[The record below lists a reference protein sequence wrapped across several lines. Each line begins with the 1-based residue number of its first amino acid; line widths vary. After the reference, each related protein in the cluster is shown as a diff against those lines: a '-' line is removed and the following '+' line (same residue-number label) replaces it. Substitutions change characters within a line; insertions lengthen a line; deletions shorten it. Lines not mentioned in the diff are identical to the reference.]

1 MLYSFQV
8 YIVSRC
14 LLYIL
19 NFQVLA
25 IYSFQVL
32 ATISGKYFFFI
43 DSPNTFWREGPR
55 FCDLAFPDLPKENRI
70 VSGQIGVEHMGH
82 PVSWGIYGLAI
93 DDGLCALLQT
103 YPHRR
108 YGCKMMMFN
117 FPFWW
122 DMLLWG
128 FHSPFTETRSEME
141 NPMMSVSSPCS
152 KLQAPRPFPQ
162 VMVGFLLGKTLK
174 KIGIRLARLLSSE
187 RNTFQK
193 VLPVW
198 NTHSFD
204 MQTEASRNDTSY
216 QKIKPP
222 CPIPLNPSCLIMEFS
237 SLAIRILYD
246 KG

>member
-1 MLYSFQV
+1 MTLPFQISQRRTALCRGKLVWSIWVIPCLGASMGWQLMMVCVPSFKLIPTEGMV
-8 YIVSRC
+8 VRWWCSISHFGGICYFEGFT
-14 LLYIL
+14 LLS
-19 NFQVLA
+19 Q
-25 IYSFQVL
+25 
-32 ATISGKYFFFI
+32 K
-43 DSPNTFWREGPR
+43 
-55 FCDLAFPDLPKENRI
+55 PDLKENTL
-70 VSGQIGVEHMGH
+70 
-82 PVSWGIYGLAI
+82 P
-93 DDGLCALLQT
+93 
-103 YPHRR
+103 
-108 YGCKMMMFN
+108 
-117 FPFWW
+117 
-122 DMLLWG
+122 
-128 FHSPFTETRSEME
+128 EME